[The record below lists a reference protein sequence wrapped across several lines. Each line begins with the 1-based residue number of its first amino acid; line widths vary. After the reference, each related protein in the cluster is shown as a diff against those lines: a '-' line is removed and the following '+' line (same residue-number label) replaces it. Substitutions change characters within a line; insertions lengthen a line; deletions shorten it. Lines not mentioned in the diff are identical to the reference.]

1 MTIQDI
7 YMLNYIF
14 YQFLIKISFIIINAF
29 TLTSK
34 HLDALRQ

>member
-1 MTIQDI
+1 MTLQDI

-14 YQFLIKISFIIINAF
+14 HQFLIKISLIIVKAF

-34 HLDALRQ
+34 HLEALRQ

>member
-1 MTIQDI
+1 
-7 YMLNYIF
+7 LNYIF
-14 YQFLIKISFIIINAF
+14 HQFLIKIIIIIVNAF